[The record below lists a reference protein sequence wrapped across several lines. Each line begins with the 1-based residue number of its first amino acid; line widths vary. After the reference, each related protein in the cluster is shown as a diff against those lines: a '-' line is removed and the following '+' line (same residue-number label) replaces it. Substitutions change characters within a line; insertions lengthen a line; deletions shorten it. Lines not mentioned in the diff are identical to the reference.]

1 MQLKQY
7 QEKVCGYGVGGGGGG
22 VGVWAGWVFGAAVV
36 ALVRAVA
43 AGGGGG
49 GVLLLVGVCGAC
61 SRTFCWY

>member
-1 MQLKQY
+1 MATVL
-7 QEKVCGYGVGGGGGG
+7 VVGVVG

>member
-1 MQLKQY
+1 MVSFNGQH
-7 QEKVCGYGVGGGGGG
+7 VCG
-22 VGVWAGWVFGAAVV
+22 AGWVFGAAVV

-61 SRTFCWY
+61 SRIFCWY